1 MTSIAAQAK
10 AKADAAAR
18 AAAEAQAK
26 AARKP
31 APAKI
36 KPALTPAPSVPALQ
50 PHRLSPARNRALYL
64 AAMAAGAALAA
75 SGAQPVAANDEVMT
89 SDAANM
95 LLMLQADKRRLKETS
110 SLERKIAMKRDM
122 LPNYRSWCDGV
133 LAAGRG
139 ERGPL
144 DALFTTVMMWTID
157 VGDYLVA
164 LPMAEH
170 VLRYDLAM
178 PSHVNRK
185 PAAFIVEEISEA
197 AITAYDEGG
206 DAAANFPAAVL
217 PMVQDLV
224 EETDAD
230 IHDEITAKLH
240 KALGR
245 AIMAG
250 ADLED
255 PEDVRKRQAQTLRCY
270 QRALRLDARAG
281 VKGDVARLQK
291 ALGKSAAD
299 TESDLAAAGVHA
311 LGVALE
317 AATQNLPSSE
327 EAG

>member
-18 AAAEAQAK
+18 DAAEAQAK

-36 KPALTPAPSVPALQ
+36 KPALTPAPAVPALQ
-50 PHRLSPARNRALYL
+50 PRRLSPARNQALYL
-64 AAMAAGAALAA
+64 AAKAAGAAFAS

-110 SLERKIAMKRDM
+110 SLERKITMKRDM

-144 DALFTTVMMWTID
+144 DALFTTIMMWTID

-185 PAAFIVEEISEA
+185 AAAFIVEEISEA
-197 AITAYDEGG
+197 AIRAFDEGG
-206 DAAANFPAAVL
+206 DAAAAFPAAVL
-217 PMVQDLV
+217 PMVEDLV
-224 EETDAD
+224 VDTDAD

-245 AIMAG
+245 AISAG
-250 ADLED
+250 ANLED
-255 PEDVRKRQAQTLRCY
+255 AADVRQRQAQTLRCY
-270 QRALRLDARAG
+270 MRALQLDARSG
-281 VKGDVARLQK
+281 VKGDIAKLQK
-291 ALGKSAAD
+291 VLGKSGDA
-299 TESDLAAAGVHA
+299 TNES
-311 LGVALE
+311 
-317 AATQNLPSSE
+317 
-327 EAG
+327 